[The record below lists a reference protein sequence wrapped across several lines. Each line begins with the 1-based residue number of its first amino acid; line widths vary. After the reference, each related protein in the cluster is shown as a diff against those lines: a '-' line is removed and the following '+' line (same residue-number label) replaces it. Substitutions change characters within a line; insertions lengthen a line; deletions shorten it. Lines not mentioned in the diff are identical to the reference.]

1 MQQPSL
7 EGLWD
12 IGNCARYLGMSIAYV
27 RKAVR
32 LRRIPFTRIGT
43 KALRFSK
50 ADLDTWLAAQ
60 TEHPGQSQGVR

>member
-1 MQQPSL
+1 
-7 EGLWD
+7 
-12 IGNCARYLGMSIAYV
+12 MSIAYV

-60 TEHPGQSQGVR
+60 TERPDQSQGVQ